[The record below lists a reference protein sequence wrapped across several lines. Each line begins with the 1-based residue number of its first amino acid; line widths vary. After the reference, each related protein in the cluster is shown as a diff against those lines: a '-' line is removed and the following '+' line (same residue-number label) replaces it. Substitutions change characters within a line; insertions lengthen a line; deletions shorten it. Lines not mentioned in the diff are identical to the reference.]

1 MLDTVIHAAPAF
13 LWKEILNNWNPFLL
27 MYVLYEKERDYP
39 TQFKSHGYYRTGSKG
54 NLPLYKKKRSR
65 RYLKNV
71 KLSLSASVCC
81 FSWRGSGRRGKVGMA
96 VLLWTQVEIVSLH
109 KPARYPLD
117 KQDLSYSPHGL
128 SLLGLGPLQ
137 IVFSSVSQH
146 LYLKGLGN
154 QIEFKYLDKNN

>member
-1 MLDTVIHAAPAF
+1 MIDVKATKTGFSLPKINDKQRV
-13 LWKEILNNWNPFLL
+13 NNPKPKVQVKADLRRL
-27 MYVLYEKERDYP
+27 AREKIP
-39 TQFKSHGYYRTGSKG
+39 
-54 NLPLYKKKRSR
+54 
-65 RYLKNV
+65 